1 MIRVKKL
8 NVLAGREV
16 TAMARKT
23 FVPRPGRPVWASP
36 AAEEITVS
44 AEATMYRGTWKDRD
58 WV

>member
-1 MIRVKKL
+1 MIRVKRL
-8 NVLAGREV
+8 DVLTGKEV

-23 FVPRPGRPVWASP
+23 FVRRPGRPVWKPP

-44 AEATMYRGTWKDRD
+44 AEATMYRGTWKDQD